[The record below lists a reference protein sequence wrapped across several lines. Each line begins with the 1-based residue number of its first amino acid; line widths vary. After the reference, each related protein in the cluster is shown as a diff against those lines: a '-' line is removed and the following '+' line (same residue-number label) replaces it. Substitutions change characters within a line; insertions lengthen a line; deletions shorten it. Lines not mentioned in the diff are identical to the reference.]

1 MEYTVPDTLVLKIVE
16 YDEITNKKDNTLY
29 IFYDQSIQRY
39 VIRGNRREVPN
50 LAQCVHSFEC
60 KSVTKLADFIQFVI
74 DRHNKVSYVLY
85 NYDNLPATSNEVTF
99 EFLSYND
106 EASYEIAGYDNK
118 SLKRRELIRNLRMLK
133 NIFNYNN

>member
-1 MEYTVPDTLVLKIVE
+1 MEFTVPDTLVLKIVE
-16 YDEITNKKDNTLY
+16 YEENTNKKDNTLY
-29 IFYDQSIQRY
+29 VLYDQSIQRY
-39 VIRGNRREVPN
+39 VIRGNRRELPN

-60 KSVTKLADFIQFVI
+60 KSVTKLADYIQFVI
-74 DRHNKVSYVLY
+74 DRNNYVSYVLY
-85 NYDNLPATSNEVTF
+85 NYDNLPETSNEVTF

-118 SLKRRELIRNLRMLK
+118 ALKRRELIRNLRMLK